1 MSRSSADMH
10 VGLNLIYLV
19 PGETGGMETY
29 ARELIPALLAERPEL
44 RLTAFINREAGE
56 AGAGPWSELIPSTVV
71 GVRARRRSEW
81 VRGEQQLL
89 PRLATRAGVDLL
101 HSLGNTAPIWGKY
114 RRVVTIQD
122 LIYRLYPETH
132 GRLRALGMGQLVPLA
147 ARRSDRIL
155 TPSES
160 TRNDVVRLLG
170 TPSEKID
177 VVPLGVTGP
186 QATTVDER
194 EVRQRYGLGDA
205 SIVLTMS
212 AKRPHKN
219 LMALL
224 EAFSLLPEE
233 PSRILVLP
241 GHPTAHEAAL
251 RSRADAL
258 GIARST
264 RFIGWVSGD
273 ELEALYSAAACFVFP
288 SLYEGFGLP
297 VLEAMTRGVPVA
309 CSVRASLGEVVG
321 DAAVSFDPERPEEIA
336 RAMIRILDDP
346 VEADHLRAAG
356 LARAASFT
364 WAATAR
370 GTLRTYERA
379 LGADTPDHS
388 QRAR

>member
-1 MSRSSADMH
+1 M
-10 VGLNLIYLV
+10 
-19 PGETGGMETY
+19 
-29 ARELIPALLAERPEL
+29 
-44 RLTAFINREAGE
+44 
-56 AGAGPWSELIPSTVV
+56 
-71 GVRARRRSEW
+71 RARRRSEW

-89 PRLATRAGVDLL
+89 PRLAARAGVDLL
-101 HSLGNTAPIWGKY
+101 HSLGSTAPIWGRY
-114 RRVVTIQD
+114 RRVVTIHD

-170 TPSEKID
+170 TPPEKVD
-177 VVPLGVTGP
+177 VVPLGVAGP

-194 EVRQRYGLGDA
+194 QVRQRYGLGDA

-224 EAFSLLPEE
+224 EAFSLLPQE
-233 PSRILVLP
+233 PNRILVLP
-241 GHPTAHEAAL
+241 GYPTAHEAAL
-251 RSRADAL
+251 RSRAEAL

-264 RFIGWVSGD
+264 RFIGWVSRD

-309 CSVRASLGEVVG
+309 CSVRASLGEVIG

>member
-1 MSRSSADMH
+1 M
-10 VGLNLIYLV
+10 G
-19 PGETGGMETY
+19 
-29 ARELIPALLAERPEL
+29 
-44 RLTAFINREAGE
+44 
-56 AGAGPWSELIPSTVV
+56 
-71 GVRARRRSEW
+71 
-81 VRGEQQLL
+81 RGEQQLL

-101 HSLGNTAPIWGKY
+101 HSLGSTAPIWGKY
-114 RRVVTIQD
+114 RRVVTIHD

-177 VVPLGVTGP
+177 VVPLGVTGRKR
-186 QATTVDER
+186 QLSTSER
-194 EVRQRYGLGDA
+194 CGNGTDSGDA